1 MELIG
6 CKHDYK
12 LNNLIH
18 YLVYDVN
25 YVLGLNP
32 RKVYLSVSGI
42 SLFSLLCF
50 SWQKDSY
57 LSYCL
62 IIWFLFMHNKI
73 TFSQMR

>member
-25 YVLGLNP
+25 NVLELNP

-42 SLFSLLCF
+42 SLFSLFCF
-50 SWQKDSY
+50 S
-57 LSYCL
+57 
-62 IIWFLFMHNKI
+62 
-73 TFSQMR
+73 